1 MTDREHHIRLLRGA
15 VCEYVDDGLLQELIE
30 DLQLIAKEEQ
40 TSFLEKAKFYRKLKK
55 LLPKS
60 K

>member
-1 MTDREHHIRLLRGA
+1 MADREHYIRLLRGA
-15 VCEYVDDGLLQELIE
+15 VCEYLDDGMLQELIE
-30 DLQLIAKEEQ
+30 DLHFIAKEEQ
-40 TSFLEKAKFYRKLKK
+40 TEFLGKAKFYRKFKK